1 MSLLESRLG
10 ADYDLTVIGLVRGGK
25 TVTLVHDLQLTEADL
40 KALAKQ
46 LKAACGTGGSAKD
59 GEIVIQGDHRE
70 AIAAALQGLGY
81 KTKFT
86 GG

>member
-1 MSLLESRLG
+1 MSTNPKTML
-10 ADYDLTVIGLVRGGK
+10 A
-25 TVTLVHDLQLTEADL
+25 TVTSRGDVRLV
-40 KALAKQ
+40 AKQ